1 MMEWLLHQPDHILD
15 QGEVNRDFLQADF
28 TMLHQKVVT
37 DTVHKDVIQKEL
49 TRRLGD
55 FTGHV
60 TEEIDFAFRKAWGV
74 NTKEWTTVTAYDSM
88 SEVISRIS
96 NRVLVG
102 LPLCKFCSF
111 HGDITLITQVGMR
124 ITCIILQLSLALLF
138 LSPLRSV
145 FFLHF

>member
-1 MMEWLLHQPDHILD
+1 MEWLLHQPDHILD

>member
-1 MMEWLLHQPDHILD
+1 MTYVLPNVLTGPEVILPQSMMEWLLHQPDNILD

-55 FTGHV
+55 FTADV
-60 TEEIDFAFRKAWGV
+60 NEEIDFAFRKAWGV
-74 NTKEWTTVTAYDSM
+74 NTKDWTTVTAYNSM

-102 LPLCKFCSF
+102 LPLCE
-111 HGDITLITQVGMR
+111 
-124 ITCIILQLSLALLF
+124 F
-138 LSPLRSV
+138 LPL
-145 FFLHF
+145 